1 MRPQASP
8 SQRVRG
14 FSRLTSTL
22 KRIWIAAARVQFEMI
37 ASASGHLT
45 SVIRASHPDTLRLEV
60 ACKAR
65 SGWTPGVTCSEPAR
79 VATTSCP
86 GAGFAGVRKRHPL
99 NTATTGLPG
108 LSCRENKK
116 RDRLRGLIPI
126 VVELVAQKNE
136 RQNARLAGGID
147 AHLALE
153 AVDVEVPVS
162 RR

>member
-1 MRPQASP
+1 
-8 SQRVRG
+8 
-14 FSRLTSTL
+14 
-22 KRIWIAAARVQFEMI
+22 
-37 ASASGHLT
+37 
-45 SVIRASHPDTLRLEV
+45 
-60 ACKAR
+60 
-65 SGWTPGVTCSEPAR
+65 
-79 VATTSCP
+79 
-86 GAGFAGVRKRHPL
+86 L

-162 RR
+162 VGSGIFNTPRLIHSHGISMLRECDESL